1 MTHTARN
8 LFPLW
13 DYGWCEHERLTL
25 PRCQSPQDF
34 IRAYRQCDAFGT
46 SFVGPEP
53 PHTPELHGPFPSSS
67 IAESDF
73 ELITPQRFREAIAA
87 IPQTSGFTEPPSTEQ
102 WQPVERL
109 ASEVSSR
116 HAWLFMLRF
125 TEDDRE
131 RFHEW
136 GFVLTI
142 FREFICAS
150 PDTEFAERLVFGYD

>member
-1 MTHTARN
+1 M
-8 LFPLW
+8 
-13 DYGWCEHERLTL
+13 
-25 PRCQSPQDF
+25 F
-34 IRAYRQCDAFGT
+34 IEAYRG
-46 SFVGPEP
+46 FV
-53 PHTPELHGPFPSSS
+53 FK
-67 IAESDF
+67 
-73 ELITPQRFREAIAA
+73 RV
-87 IPQTSGFTEPPSTEQ
+87 STLANFDLTTIETVLQQ
-102 WQPVERL
+102 WQAVERL

-125 TEDDRE
+125 TEDDQE